1 MPNLKMT
8 GERVVPGDIRSL
20 EEHVQLLRHIF
31 VYEHVKTLLK
41 PDDVVIEVGFGEGY
55 GTRLL
60 SEACGN
66 IVGMDVDKK
75 IVAYANTRYGS
86 AKCSFKIYDGAHL
99 PYPDNYFDAA
109 ISFQV
114 IEHIEDDAAFVA
126 EIHRVL
132 KAGGYL
138 YLTTPNRATR
148 LKPGQKPWNRFHKRE
163 YYPYELK
170 AVLNCSFQETAV
182 YGISATEEIHHIEAA
197 RFRQGFLLSL
207 ALKLGLRH
215 LLPKSADPALARL
228 RGKLGGRNNKA
239 EFEGEKD
246 RFTLADF
253 RVEENDVEHSLD
265 LFGIC
270 IKS

>member
-1 MPNLKMT
+1 MPDLKMT

-20 EEHVQLLRHIF
+20 TEHVQLLRHIF
-31 VYEHVKTLLK
+31 VYEYVKTLLK
-41 PDDVVIEVGFGEGY
+41 TEAAVIEVGFGEGY

-60 SEACGN
+60 SEACGS
-66 IVGMDVDKK
+66 IVGIDVDKK
-75 IVAYANTRYGS
+75 IVQYANTKYGS
-86 AKCSFKIYDGAHL
+86 SKCSYKIYDGAHL

-163 YYPYELK
+163 YYPHELK
-170 AVLNCSFQETAV
+170 AVLSGSFQEAAV
-182 YGISATEEIHHIEAA
+182 YGISATEEIHELEAA

-207 ALKLGLRH
+207 ALKLGLRR

-228 RGKLGGRNNKA
+228 WGKLGGRNSKA
-239 EFEGEKD
+239 EFEREKD

-253 RVEENDVEHSLD
+253 RVEENDVERSLD
-265 LFGIC
+265 LFAIC
-270 IKS
+270 VK